1 MSRKWK
7 DKKRRR
13 RTSFFE
19 NSILVVVGVTVFYL
33 AGLAHDRGIA
43 QKWVTALFATLAP
56 FSMVIYA
63 RRKTLSWSFGM
74 ALLICLVI
82 HILAIWAIF
91 EYVLTSFS
99 RFSPLFWL
107 PLMLV
112 ELFGLIIVSRRIERA
127 FTGRRDVIKLDF

>member
-13 RTSFFE
+13 RASFFE
-19 NSILVVVGVTVFYL
+19 NSILVLVGVTVFYL

-43 QKWVTALFATLAP
+43 QKWVTALFATVAP

-91 EYVLTSFS
+91 EYVLASFS

-107 PLMLV
+107 PIMLV

-127 FTGRRDVIKLDF
+127 FTGRRDVVKLDF

>member
-7 DKKRRR
+7 DKNGRRR
-13 RTSFFE
+13 ASFFE
-19 NSILVVVGVTVFYL
+19 NSILVLVGVAVFYL

-43 QKWVTALFATLAP
+43 QKLVTALFATVAP

-91 EYVLTSFS
+91 DYVLASFS

-107 PLMLV
+107 AIMLV
-112 ELFGLIIVSRRIERA
+112 ELFGLIIVSGRIERA
-127 FTGRRDVIKLDF
+127 LTGRRDVIKLDF

>member
-1 MSRKWK
+1 LK

-13 RTSFFE
+13 RASFFE
-19 NSILVVVGVTVFYL
+19 NSILVLVGVTAFYL
-33 AGLAHDRGIA
+33 AGLGHDRGSA
-43 QKWVTALFATLAP
+43 QKWVTALFATVAP

-82 HILAIWAIF
+82 HILAIWVIF
-91 EYVLTSFS
+91 EYVLAGFS
-99 RFSPLFWL
+99 RFSPLLWL
-107 PLMLV
+107 PFMLV

-127 FTGRRDVIKLDF
+127 FTGRRDFVKLDF

>member
-13 RTSFFE
+13 RASFFE
-19 NSILVVVGVTVFYL
+19 NSILVLVGVTVFYL
-33 AGLAHDRGIA
+33 AGLVHDRGIA
-43 QKWVTALFATLAP
+43 QKWVTALFATVAP

-82 HILAIWAIF
+82 DILAIWAIF
-91 EYVLTSFS
+91 EYVLASFS

-107 PLMLV
+107 PIMLV
-112 ELFGLIIVSRRIERA
+112 ELFGLIIVSGRIERA
-127 FTGRRDVIKLDF
+127 LTGRRDVIKLDF